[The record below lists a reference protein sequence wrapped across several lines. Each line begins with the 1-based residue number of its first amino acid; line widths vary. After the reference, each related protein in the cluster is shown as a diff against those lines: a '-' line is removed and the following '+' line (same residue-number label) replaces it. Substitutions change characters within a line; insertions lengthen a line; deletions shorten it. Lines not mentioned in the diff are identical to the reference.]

1 MLSNEVGQKLIRLAR
16 DSIADYYLKRT
27 TDLKE
32 YGEFSN
38 KQGVFVTITKE
49 DKLRGC
55 IGFPEPVS
63 PLNKAIVEAARAAAF
78 QDPRF
83 KPLKQDE
90 FTQIAIEISVLTT
103 PQLIR
108 VRKPEEYRKEIKIGK
123 DGLIIRAG
131 PYSALLLPQV
141 AVEYG
146 WDVDT
151 FLQQVC
157 MKAGLAMNSWEN
169 VNYQVYKF
177 QAEIFKEDKKK
188 NIRLNFQ

>member
-1 MLSNEVGQKLIRLAR
+1 MLMLSKEEGQKLIQLAR
-16 DSIADYYLKRT
+16 ESIADYYLKRA
-27 TDLKE
+27 TDLKS
-32 YGEFSN
+32 YGEFSK
-38 KQGVFVTITKE
+38 KQGVFVTLTKE
-49 DKLRGC
+49 NELRGC
-55 IGFPEPVS
+55 IGFPEPVY
-63 PLNKAIVEAARAAAF
+63 PLNKSIVESARAAAF

-90 FTQIAIEISVLTT
+90 FTGITIEISILTT

-108 VRKPEEYRKEIKIGK
+108 VRKPEDYKKEIKIGT

-141 AVEYG
+141 AVEHG
-146 WDVDT
+146 WDADT

-169 VNYQVYKF
+169 VNYSVYKF
-177 QAEIFKEDKKK
+177 QAEIFKEDKKS
-188 NIRLNFQ
+188 L